1 MYILFAGAAVLLAAN
16 LWWLVRWFSQKKDRS
31 LVSLALWVLAQ
42 LAVIGLY
49 LPALG
54 IVQTVSGRFS
64 QFIQVDNWLT
74 QIATRA
80 GYYAFVS
87 AVGETLS
94 PLNPLA
100 WVGMILVVTLAI
112 IALVKN
118 WRNIDF
124 WLVVVFFGIIAGTN
138 LLLTF
143 NQAVSQ
149 TWQNLTYRA
158 VYVYPFLMIWLA
170 AGINRLRLSWAIASG
185 AALGL
190 VFIVAGFNYLT
201 NRQFIRPVYTVPWKE
216 VFANIQVQSKPGA
229 LVVCGFGDSSCY
241 YYAQRFGY
249 GSNDLNNWGNL
260 SRREYPE
267 VWYIQ
272 TNLGRGETDGSQSGL
287 QETFLA
293 EMARRYSISSDI
305 NFAPQDPSIRWLKS
319 KLINQEDYEYRL
331 ILRRF
336 FQP

>member
-1 MYILFAGAAVLLAAN
+1 
-16 LWWLVRWFSQKKDRS
+16 
-31 LVSLALWVLAQ
+31 
-42 LAVIGLY
+42 
-49 LPALG
+49 
-54 IVQTVSGRFS
+54 
-64 QFIQVDNWLT
+64 
-74 QIATRA
+74 
-80 GYYAFVS
+80 
-87 AVGETLS
+87 
-94 PLNPLA
+94 
-100 WVGMILVVTLAI
+100 MILVVTLAT
-112 IALVKN
+112 IALLKN

-170 AGINRLRLSWAIASG
+170 AGINRLRLSWAIASV

-190 VFIVAGFNYLT
+190 VFIMAGYNYLT

-241 YYAQRFGY
+241 YYAQRLGY